1 MSDGSV
7 IIKIKGDDSD
17 LSSKLTAVGTV
28 AKKAMAVTVT
38 AITAA
43 STAMVALGGAAVAV
57 GTDFETSMAKAST
70 LFGDVE
76 VDIDNLESKILE
88 VSSKTGVAATEM
100 GNSLYNALSAG
111 IPVTEDM
118 AVATEV
124 LEKSAM
130 LAKAGFTDVDTALT
144 AVAKTMNAYGQG
156 VESIDDIQKVLMQ
169 TQNLGITTVDE
180 LGQQL
185 ASVTPTAAAFGVS
198 FEQVGASLANMTSMG
213 TATATATTQ
222 LNGMIAE
229 LGKSGT
235 TAATALENA
244 VAGTDLAG
252 KSFTDLMDEG
262 MGLNEVLDL
271 MGNYAESSG
280 KSLIDMFSSTEAGQG
295 ALALSGDN
303 SAKFASNL
311 EAMGTSADVVGEAY
325 EKMDATLASSTEKI
339 KTTLTNL
346 GIAIYQSNE
355 GIAADIVG
363 QFADIANNLSE
374 AYAEGGFSGLAEAIG
389 TSIVEVLDMAVEY
402 APTFI
407 EAGVSMIQSF
417 LSGLTDGKEDIADG
431 AIAIITTLAEGII
444 ELLPEIVATGAVLL
458 ASLAGGIAEQLPELI
473 PVAVDTIAALVEN
486 LCSSA
491 DLILEAAIE
500 LITSL
505 GLGLIAALPNLIAQV
520 PEIVI
525 SIADVINNNASKLLL
540 AALQL
545 ILQLGLGLIQN
556 IPTLIANIPTII
568 EAIVKAFFAF
578 QWISLGGSLT
588 TAIANGVKSAGS
600 LMVNAASSV
609 SAALQ
614 GGLSSLPQALLT
626 IGKNLITAM
635 VNGIKG
641 GIPNLVSIAKQM
653 SANVVSGFLSIFGAE
668 EVVVADTVEDTL
680 GSGVVEGIEEATPAI
695 ANEVD
700 NTGDVIVEGMEDSID
715 EVEDLFT
722 DDWTDGITTGID
734 DGVSDVVDS
743 VEDLGDAIEDAA
755 QTIVDDSVASIT
767 EAFETAYDEIISKQE
782 DMQKKLSDTGD
793 LFSVDDDTGKVSLL
807 DFEENI
813 KAIEAYDEAL
823 TALEQRGIPEGLM
836 DEILDMDMDDA
847 TMFAEELLAASDS
860 KYEAFVEGW
869 TEQQEKSKEI
879 AEKFY
884 AEELALIEEEFI
896 DEVEDT
902 LSNMPGMMEDI
913 GNDAIAGWVDGMED
927 KSGDLYRAVES
938 IANQM
943 IATLKASLSIHSPS
957 KRMEEEIGVQ
967 AGAGVEVGFTK
978 RMKTAYR
985 TMQASVDE
993 GIGQMGTSLSVRGG
1007 NTNTN
1012 VVNNTNETKEGDVNI
1027 HIEKM
1032 TNDGNGSTTS
1042 LLQEAEFYRKQRTKP
1057 KGSV

>member
-1 MSDGSV
+1 
-7 IIKIKGDDSD
+7 
-17 LSSKLTAVGTV
+17 
-28 AKKAMAVTVT
+28 
-38 AITAA
+38 
-43 STAMVALGGAAVAV
+43 
-57 GTDFETSMAKAST
+57 
-70 LFGDVE
+70 
-76 VDIDNLESKILE
+76 
-88 VSSKTGVAATEM
+88 
-100 GNSLYNALSAG
+100 
-111 IPVTEDM
+111 
-118 AVATEV
+118 
-124 LEKSAM
+124 
-130 LAKAGFTDVDTALT
+130 
-144 AVAKTMNAYGQG
+144 
-156 VESIDDIQKVLMQ
+156 
-169 TQNLGITTVDE
+169 
-180 LGQQL
+180 
-185 ASVTPTAAAFGVS
+185 
-198 FEQVGASLANMTSMG
+198 
-213 TATATATTQ
+213 
-222 LNGMIAE
+222 MIAE

-244 VAGTDLAG
+244 VAGTELAG

-271 MGNYAESSG
+271 MGNYAEESD

-295 ALALSGDN
+295 ALALSGEN

-363 QFADIANNLSE
+363 QFADIANDLSE
-374 AYAEGGFSGLAEAIG
+374 AYADGGFSGLAEAIG
-389 TSIVEVLDMAVEY
+389 TSIVEVLNMAVEY

-417 LSGLTDGKEDIADG
+417 LSGLTDGKEDVADG

-458 ASLAGGIAEQLPELI
+458 ASLASGISEQLPELV
-473 PVAVDTIAALVEN
+473 PVAVDTIASLAEN
-486 LCSSA
+486 LCGSA
-491 DLILEAAIE
+491 DLILSAGID
-500 LITSL
+500 LIASL
-505 GLGLIAALPNLIAQV
+505 GTGLIAAIPNLIQKV

-525 SIADVINNNASKLLL
+525 NIADTINNNASKLLL
-540 AALQL
+540 TALEL
-545 ILQLGLGLIQN
+545 MVQLGVGLVQN

-588 TAIANGVKSAGS
+588 TAIANGVKGAGS
-600 LMVNAASSV
+600 TLTAAASQI
-609 SAALQ
+609 SAAFQ
-614 GGLSSLPQALLT
+614 GKITELPAVLLKV
-626 IGKNLITAM
+626 GKSLITAM
-635 VNGIKG
+635 VNGIKSG
-641 GIPNLVSIAKQM
+641 MPNLVNIAKEM
-653 SANVVSGFLSIFGAE
+653 SANVVSGFLSIFGADD
-668 EVVVADTVEDTL
+668 VANEIANEAENTIGD
-680 GSGVVEGIEEATPAI
+680 GIVEGITATTPYIEDA
-695 ANEVD
+695 VD
-700 NTGDVIVEGMEDSID
+700 NTGDVIVEGMEDSVD
-715 EVEDLFT
+715 EVEDLFAY
-722 DDWTDGITTGID
+722 DWTDGITTGID

-743 VEDLGDAIEDAA
+743 VVDLGDAIEDAA
-755 QTIVDDSVASIT
+755 QTIVDDSVADIT
-767 EAFETAYDEIISKQE
+767 KAFESAYDEIISKQE
-782 DMQKKLSDTGD
+782 EMQKKLSDTGD

-813 KAIEAYDEAL
+813 QAIEAYDEAL
-823 TALEQRGIPEGLM
+823 SALEQRGIPEGLM

-847 TMFAEELLAASDS
+847 TIFAEELLSASDN

-869 TEQQEKSKEI
+869 TAQQEKSKEI

-884 AEELALIEEEFI
+884 AEELALIEEDFI
-896 DEVEDT
+896 DEIEET
-902 LSNMPGMMEDI
+902 LSDMPGMMEDI
-913 GNDAIAGWVDGMED
+913 GNDSIEGWVEGMED
-927 KSGDLYRAVES
+927 KSGDLYAAVKT
-938 IANQM
+938 IADKM

-967 AGAGVEVGFTK
+967 AGAGVEVGFVK

-993 GIGQMGTSLSVRGG
+993 GVGQMGTNLSVRGG

>member
-17 LSSKLTAVGTV
+17 LSSKLTTVGTV

-38 AITAA
+38 AIAA
-43 STAMVALGGAAVAV
+43 ATTAMVALGSAAIAV
-57 GTDFETSMAKAST
+57 GTEFETSMAKAST

-180 LGQQL
+180 LGQHL
-185 ASVTPTAAAFGVS
+185 ASVTPTAAAFVVS

-235 TAATALENA
+235 TAATSLEAA
-244 VAGTDLAG
+244 VAGTELAG
-252 KSFTDLMDEG
+252 KSFTDLMEEG

-271 MGNYAESSG
+271 MGNYAEESG

-295 ALALSGDN
+295 ALALSGEN

-325 EKMDATLASSTEKI
+325 EKMDATLSASTEKI

-346 GIAIYQSNE
+346 GISIYQSNE
-355 GIAADIVG
+355 GIAADVME
-363 QFADIANNLSE
+363 Q
-374 AYAEGGFSGLAEAIG
+374 FSGLASDLQTAFSEGGFDGLAVAIG
-389 TSIVEVLDMAVEY
+389 TALIEILQMMGEY
-402 APTFI
+402 TPAFI
-407 EAGVSMIQSF
+407 EAGVSMLQSF
-417 LSGLTDGKEDIADG
+417 LEGLTENKEEMAEG
-431 AIAIITTLAEGII
+431 AIVVISSLAEGII

-505 GLGLIAALPNLIAQV
+505 GLGLIAALPNLTEQV

-556 IPTLIANIPTII
+556 IPTLISNIPTII

-588 TAIANGVKSAGS
+588 TAIANGVKNAGS

-609 SAALQ
+609 STALQ

-668 EVVVADTVEDTL
+668 D
-680 GSGVVEGIEEATPAI
+680 VVEGIEEATPAI
-695 ANEVD
+695 ANAVD
-700 NTGDVIVEGMEDSID
+700 NTGDTIVEGMEDFVYD
-715 EVEDLFT
+715 VEDLFT

-734 DGVSDVVDS
+734 SGVSDVVDS

-782 DMQKKLSDTGD
+782 DMMEKLSDTGD

-823 TALEQRGIPEGLM
+823 TALQDAGIPEGLM

-847 TMFAEELLAASDS
+847 TIFAEELLSLSDE
-860 KYEAFVEGW
+860 KFEAFVESW
-869 TEQQEKSKEI
+869 TTQQEKAKEV

-896 DEVEDT
+896 DEIEAT
-902 LSNMPGMMEDI
+902 LSDMPGMMEDI
-913 GNDAIAGWVDGMED
+913 GSDSIAGWVEGMED
-927 KSGDLYRAVES
+927 KSGDLYAAVKT
-938 IANQM
+938 IADKM
-943 IATLKASLSIHSPS
+943 IATLKASLDINSPS

-967 AGAGVEVGFTK
+967 AGAGVEVGFVG

-993 GIGQMGTSLSVRGG
+993 GVGQMGTSLSVRGG